1 MANTTTGLA
10 ADEAVAHQKA
20 LSIRKKVSDLLDTEL
35 EHLIDTLNVKQ
46 SDNVVIT
53 TLVREKTALIEENK
67 RLVVAS
73 EKAARQSDGA
83 SATLVLVKEKI
94 ALIDENKR
102 LAASEKAAC
111 NEASDLQQQL
121 NVVVTTLVKKK
132 SALIEENKHLQ
143 SLETSLRWEIEILKG
158 SEKKAKKAIKLAQD
172 KLLGADAI
180 IVDDIDDV
188 DNNDDDEDEDEDED
202 DDDDEYEYGDDDDDD
217 DDDEDYDYVDDDQ
230 DLKTK
235 ISLIVPKLKATRTRS
250 SRLAAQKKVKAM
262 TAELLLRDK
271 SERLLKRRVQNLKK
285 GINEAN
291 VILEQ
296 AWAIDID

>member
-1 MANTTTGLA
+1 LY
-10 ADEAVAHQKA
+10 
-20 LSIRKKVSDLLDTEL
+20 
-35 EHLIDTLNVKQ
+35 VKQ

-188 DNNDDDEDEDEDED
+188 DNNDDDEDEDEDEE
-202 DDDDEYEYGDDDDDD
+202 DDEYEDGDDDD

>member
-143 SLETSLRWEIEILKG
+143 SLETSLRWEIVILKG

-202 DDDDEYEYGDDDDDD
+202 DDDEDEYEYGDDDD

>member
-53 TLVREKTALIEENK
+53 TLVKEKTALIEENI

-102 LAASEKAAC
+102 LTASEMAARK
-111 NEASDLQQQL
+111 EASDLQQQL

-143 SLETSLRWEIEILKG
+143 SLETSLRWEIVILKG

-202 DDDDEYEYGDDDDDD
+202 EEDDEYEDGDDDD

>member
-53 TLVREKTALIEENK
+53 TLVKEKTALIEENK

-83 SATLVLVKEKI
+83 SATLVLVEEKI

-143 SLETSLRWEIEILKG
+143 SLETSLRWEIVILKG

-188 DNNDDDEDEDEDED
+188 DNNDDDEDEDEDEE
-202 DDDDEYEYGDDDDDD
+202 DDEYEDGDDDD

>member
-143 SLETSLRWEIEILKG
+143 SLETSLRWEIVILKG

-188 DNNDDDEDEDEDED
+188 DNNDDDEDEDEDEE
-202 DDDDEYEYGDDDDDD
+202 DDEYEDGDDDD

>member
-83 SATLVLVKEKI
+83 SATLVLVEEKI

-143 SLETSLRWEIEILKG
+143 SLETSLRWEIVILKG

-188 DNNDDDEDEDEDED
+188 DNNDDDEDEDD
-202 DDDDEYEYGDDDDDD
+202 DDEDEYEYGDDDD